1 MEAKKVRKRQIKK
14 TRPDLTSIRDDKA
27 LIYTRNTG
35 IFSAIIPFRYVVRLF
50 RSSSLFFFFITAKL
64 LLLAIHGSFKCIGIY
79 SALDVSGR
87 PRRKKRRRFITAV
100 PSPIY
105 LPLFHK
111 VYIVYRSQEPTCD
124 IAEEKEGGSAG
135 SGGDKRPSFLL
146 DPRRSTALLI
156 LRYSRPGVFIDAGQ
170 DRGMWAYAHGDCVVA
185 HPFQLY
191 KIPVD

>member
-1 MEAKKVRKRQIKK
+1 MWAEKEIKKKHGVRTDWILSGCARACMWRNRRIEFPGDGNTSREGGGKWLEAKKVRKRQIKK

-87 PRRKKRRRFITAV
+87 PRRKKHRRFITAV

-111 VYIVYRSQEPTCD
+111 VYTAANVWY
-124 IAEEKEGGSAG
+124 GGSEG
-135 SGGDKRPSFLL
+135 RRECWEWGG
-146 DPRRSTALLI
+146 
-156 LRYSRPGVFIDAGQ
+156 
-170 DRGMWAYAHGDCVVA
+170 
-185 HPFQLY
+185 
-191 KIPVD
+191 